1 MKTIDDLGDLRG
13 KRVLVRS
20 DFNVPLDG
28 EVITDDGRIKAALP
42 TLRRLVDAGAKVIV
56 TAHLGRP
63 KGAPDPQFS
72 LAPVATRLAEL
83 LDAPVTLASDTVG
96 QGAKAAVAEMHQG
109 QVLLLENIRFDAR
122 ETAKDDSERAA
133 LAEEL
138 AGLADVFVSDG
149 FGVVHRKQASVY
161 DVAKVLP
168 SAVGSL
174 VQTEVEALRR
184 ATVEPERPYV
194 VVLGGSKVSDKLGVI
209 ANLITKADR
218 LLIGGGMVF
227 TFLAAKGYRVGNSL
241 LEEDQVDTVKGYLE
255 TAADRGVQIVLP
267 TDIVVAPE
275 FKADSPATVVAADDM
290 PTDQIGLD
298 IGPEAGE
305 QFRAAIL
312 DAKTVVWNGPMGVF
326 EFDAFAGGTKAVA
339 QALVDATAEGAFTI
353 VGGGDSAAAV
363 RTLGFDENGFSHI
376 STGGGAS
383 LEFLEGK
390 TLPGIDV
397 LN

>member
-1 MKTIDDLGDLRG
+1 AAAGELGD
-13 KRVLVRS
+13 
-20 DFNVPLDG
+20 
-28 EVITDDGRIKAALP
+28 
-42 TLRRLVDAGAKVIV
+42 
-56 TAHLGRP
+56 
-63 KGAPDPQFS
+63 
-72 LAPVATRLAEL
+72 
-83 LDAPVTLASDTVG
+83 
-96 QGAKAAVAEMHQG
+96 G

-122 ETAKDDSERAA
+122 ETSKDEAERGELARELA
-133 LAEEL
+133 DLAE
-138 AGLADVFVSDG
+138 VFVSDG

-174 VQTEVEALRR
+174 VQTEIEALRR

-209 ANLITKADR
+209 ANLLTKADR

-227 TFLAAKGYRVGNSL
+227 TFLAAQGYRVGNSL
-241 LEEDQVDTVKGYLE
+241 LEEDQIDTVKGYLE

-290 PTDQIGLD
+290 PGDQIGLD

-312 DAKTVVWNGPMGVF
+312 DAKTDRKSTRLNSSHVSISYAVF
-326 EFDAFAGGTKAVA
+326 
-339 QALVDATAEGAFTI
+339 
-353 VGGGDSAAAV
+353 
-363 RTLGFDENGFSHI
+363 
-376 STGGGAS
+376 
-383 LEFLEGK
+383 
-390 TLPGIDV
+390 
-397 LN
+397 